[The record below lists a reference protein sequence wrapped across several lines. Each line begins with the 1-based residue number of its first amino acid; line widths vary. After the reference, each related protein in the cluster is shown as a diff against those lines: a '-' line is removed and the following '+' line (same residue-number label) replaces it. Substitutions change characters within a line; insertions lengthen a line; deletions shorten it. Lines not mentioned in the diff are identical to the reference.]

1 MADERESHATGDKE
15 YAYQEPN
22 ILKRY
27 DDGFIIREMNYEDIR
42 YRICQY
48 LVNLLHTY
56 TGCLKKANDRQIS
69 R

>member
-42 YRICQY
+42 YRICTVFSKLTTY
-48 LVNLLHTY
+48 LYRVP
-56 TGCLKKANDRQIS
+56 KKGKR
-69 R
+69 